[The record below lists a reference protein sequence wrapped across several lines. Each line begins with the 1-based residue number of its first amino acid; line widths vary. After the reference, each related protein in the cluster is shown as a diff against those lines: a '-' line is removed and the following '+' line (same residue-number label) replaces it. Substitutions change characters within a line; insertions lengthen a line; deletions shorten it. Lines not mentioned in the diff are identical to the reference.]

1 VKNKKAIANTQPSL
15 NLQKQTRTLC
25 AITAPILQRQD
36 MAFST
41 SFPSQYDISI
51 QSQARSIV
59 LGNQT

>member
-1 VKNKKAIANTQPSL
+1 
-15 NLQKQTRTLC
+15 
-25 AITAPILQRQD
+25 LQRQD

-51 QSQARSIV
+51 WSQARSIV